1 MGRRRTKDRH
11 LPHRVY
17 HQHNAYFFVDHM
29 GAWHRMGSS
38 IAEMYQSYAEFLEE
52 RPVRTMGDL
61 FDRYM
66 VEVAPKKAPRTQKDN
81 AYEMKYLRTA
91 LAKMDPRQFRPKHGY
106 AYYNTRKEK
115 SLRRAVNEMALL
127 SHVFTKAV
135 EWGIVDENPCKQI
148 RKEKPKPRRRYVSE
162 TEYQAAYKVMPEMAQ
177 CAMDL
182 AVLTALRPGDV
193 LGLERSN
200 LIDEGILV
208 HTAKTSKDL
217 IIEWSPELRRVVK
230 RALNLQ
236 PHFRQSLICNR
247 QGKAYTVD
255 GFNSNWHKRIRAAI
269 ADDDNALEE
278 PFQFRDL
285 RAKSA
290 SDDSAEAASR
300 RLGHANPAITE
311 RVYRRK
317 PEMVKPLR

>member
-1 MGRRRTKDRH
+1 MSRPRKSNRH
-11 LPHRVY
+11 LPQRVY
-17 HQHNAYFFVDHM
+17 HHHNAYFFVDHM
-29 GAWHRMGSS
+29 GVWHRLGSS
-38 IAEMYQSYAEFLEE
+38 LTEMYQSYAEFLEE
-52 RPVRTMGDL
+52 RPVRTMADL

-66 VEVAPKKAPRTQKDN
+66 VEVVPKKAPRTQKDN
-81 AYEMKYLRTA
+81 AYEMRYLRAA
-91 LAKMDPRQFRPKHGY
+91 LAKMDPKQFKPRHGY

-148 RKEKPKPRRRYVSE
+148 RKERPKPRRRYVSE
-162 TEYQAAYKVMPEMAQ
+162 IEYQAAYKVMSEMAQ
-177 CAMDL
+177 CAMDI

-230 RALNLQ
+230 RALSLPPHVRQ
-236 PHFRQSLICNR
+236 PLICNK

-255 GFNSNWHKRIRAAI
+255 GFNSIWYRRIRAAI
-269 ADDDNALEE
+269 ADNENPLEE

-290 SDDSAEAASR
+290 SDDTAEAARR
-300 RLGHANPAITE
+300 RLGHASAAITE
-311 RVYRRK
+311 RVYRRR
-317 PEMVKPLR
+317 PEKVKPLR